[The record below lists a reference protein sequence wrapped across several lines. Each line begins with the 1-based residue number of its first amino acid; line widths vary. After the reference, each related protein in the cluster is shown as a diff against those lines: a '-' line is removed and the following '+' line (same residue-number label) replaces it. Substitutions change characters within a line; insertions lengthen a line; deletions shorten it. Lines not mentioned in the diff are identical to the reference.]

1 MPQRQLHQLPNLSQ
15 LLIAAADIVVS
26 DFTYIDDDDDDDDTG
41 PEYVTYG

>member
-26 DFTYIDDDDDDDDTG
+26 DFTYIDDDDDTG